1 MDILVVEDNFLAGE
15 MIRLAVEDV
24 WFNVVGPVPT
34 LQEGMRLADST
45 ALDGAVLDIKLGGDQ
60 VFPLA
65 RHLRTK
71 DVPFIFVTG
80 YDRSVLP
87 DDMNTAPL
95 ICKPVLVKDL
105 ARVAVD
111 RFSGS
116 KVANPAAA
124 DRQKRAAILRQR
136 VEAGERRV
144 ATQRRRLQR
153 LQFEGHDRHSVQFAT
168 DMLEQMQISLDLL
181 KQTRDMFEKH
191 GARAAASAA
200 IKRPI
205 NDDTIDPSDPKS
217 LAHWAEQL
225 GTTPKHLAEL
235 LLEHRPSARVIARA
249 LGLEKYDGP
258 SRKSTVLI

>member
-1 MDILVVEDNFLAGE
+1 MDILVAEDNFLAGE
-15 MIRLAVEDV
+15 MIRLAVEDA

-45 ALDGAVLDIKLGGDQ
+45 DLDGALLDIKLGGDQ

-71 DVPFIFVTG
+71 RVPFVFLSG
-80 YDRSVLP
+80 YDRSILP
-87 DDMNTAPL
+87 ADLNTAPL
-95 ICKPVLVKDL
+95 ISKPIFVNEL
-105 ARVAVD
+105 ARLAAD
-111 RFSGS
+111 RFSGG
-116 KVANPAAA
+116 KIVDPPAA
-124 DRQKRAAILRQR
+124 DRQKRAETLRQR
-136 VEAGERRV
+136 VETGERRV

-168 DMLEQMQISLDLL
+168 DLLEQMQISLDLL
-181 KQTRDMFEKH
+181 KQTLAMFEKH

-205 NDDTIDPSDPKS
+205 NDDTIDPSDPQS

-225 GTTPKHLAEL
+225 GTTPKHLAEM